1 MSEDDN
7 ATNTTT
13 DAAGQ
18 EPNQAPPS
26 APAAKPKTIAAE
38 PTPVA
43 PDAVTPKW
51 PENWRQEIAGQDDKE
66 LEQLKR
72 YQSPQDIWKKARELE
87 KKVSAGLH
95 AKKPDADATP
105 EQLEAYRKANN
116 IPNSPDKYEAPHGII
131 VGEADKPVLNEFL
144 KVAHSNNV
152 DQTQAQELQKWYFA
166 ERDRQ
171 IAEREDTD
179 AQFKTQSMKS
189 LREEW
194 GGEFKQN
201 LNLINALVAD
211 TMPDGF
217 EKLLQNGRLAD
228 GTVIGNHPEF
238 LKWMAGVA
246 RKVNPDAAVLPNFE
260 GNRAQ
265 AIDDELTQLTKESG
279 DRSKTSPYWHGP
291 DAQKKQARMLELL
304 TAKEA
309 MKGR

>member
-38 PTPVA
+38 PKPVA